1 VSEKWVGRNLPREY
15 YNNKILFVLA
25 GFGSLVDFF
34 GSPKVAAIKVYH
46 IVIMVRYAI
55 AISVVYAAI
64 RLIKVIIIHV
74 VPVALYYRFSLGL
87 GEYRHSEVAE
97 AAIDA
102 GVGYCVH
109 FHVVAV

>member
-1 VSEKWVGRNLPREY
+1 VSITTTKLVL
-15 YNNKILFVLA
+15 LA

-64 RLIKVIIIHV
+64 RLIKVIVIHV
-74 VPVALYYRFSLGL
+74 MAVSLDYRFSLGL
-87 GEYRHSEVAE
+87 GEYWHSEVAE
-97 AAIDA
+97 AAINA
-102 GVGYCVH
+102 GVSYCVH